1 MEISNRTASFSYA
14 IRDVIAAANEVE
26 AQGHKVIKLNIGD
39 PIKYGFKTPKLLT
52 EPLKFAEEENYNYYA
67 NSQGIL
73 EFREAIADY
82 ENKNAIVVVTDILRA
97 SSAIV
102 TAFMNGVEQLIPVG
116 TLDEAKS
123 YKEKGYMV
131 AAERDGIVRDFA
143 DFGNSP
149 YNFSADRVHG
159 KEIVYS
165 TTNGTQAIHLA
176 SSGHEVLI
184 GAYLN
189 IGALAKYIRSSRRDL
204 LILCAGWKNKFNLE
218 DTLFAGALAELVLAD
233 DQFTTICD
241 SAHGAMDL
249 YNIAKKNMMGY
260 IDKVAQRHRLKKN
273 GLDDVI
279 AYCHEIDRTKMIP
292 VFRGDNITLIN

>member
-1 MEISNRTASFSYA
+1 MNHVEVCFSPALY
-14 IRDVIAAANEVE
+14 
-26 AQGHKVIKLNIGD
+26 
-39 PIKYGFKTPKLLT
+39 
-52 EPLKFAEEENYNYYA
+52 
-67 NSQGIL
+67 
-73 EFREAIADY
+73 ADY
-82 ENKNAIVVVTDILRA
+82 ENKEAIVVVTDILRA

-102 TAFMNGVEQLIPVG
+102 TAFMNGVETLIPVG
-116 TLDEAKS
+116 TLEEAKS
-123 YKEKGYMV
+123 YKEQGYMV

-165 TTNGTQAIHLA
+165 TTNGTRAIHLA

-189 IGALAKYIRSSRRDL
+189 LGALAGHIRSSGRDL

-218 DTLFAGALAELVLAD
+218 DTLFAGALAELVLED
-233 DQFTTICD
+233 EHFTTICD

-249 YNIAKKNMMGY
+249 YNVAKKDMMAY
-260 IDKVAQRHRLKKN
+260 IEKVAQRHRLKKN

-279 AYCHEIDRTKMIP
+279 EYCHEIDKTKMVP
-292 VFRGDNITLIN
+292 VFRDDRITLIN

>member
-1 MEISNRTASFSYA
+1 MNHI
-14 IRDVIAAANEVE
+14 EVCYSP
-26 AQGHKVIKLNIGD
+26 AL
-39 PIKYGFKTPKLLT
+39 Y
-52 EPLKFAEEENYNYYA
+52 
-67 NSQGIL
+67 
-73 EFREAIADY
+73 ADY
-82 ENKNAIVVVTDILRA
+82 ENKEAIVVVTDILRA

-102 TAFMNGVEQLIPVG
+102 TAFMNGVERLIPVG
-116 TLDEAKS
+116 TLEEAKA
-123 YKEKGYMV
+123 YKKQGYMV

-165 TTNGTQAIHLA
+165 TTNGTRAIHLA

-189 IGALAKYIRSSRRDL
+189 LGALADYIRSCNRDL

-218 DTLFAGALAELVLAD
+218 DTLFAGALSELVLAD
-233 DQFTTICD
+233 DRFTTICD

-249 YNIAKKNMMGY
+249 YNVAKHDMMGY
-260 IDKVAQRHRLKKN
+260 IEKVAQRHRLKKN

-279 AYCHEIDRTKMIP
+279 AYCHEIDKTTMIP
-292 VFRGDNITLIN
+292 VFRKESITLINSSQ